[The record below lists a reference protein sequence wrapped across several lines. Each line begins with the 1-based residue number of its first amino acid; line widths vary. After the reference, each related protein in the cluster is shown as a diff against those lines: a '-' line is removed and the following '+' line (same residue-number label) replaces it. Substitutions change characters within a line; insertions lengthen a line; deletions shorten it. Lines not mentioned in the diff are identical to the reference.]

1 MTIGSLVRIHGHDQ
15 HDRDLSGMT
24 GRIRA
29 LGAIYADVE
38 LTSWRGVAA
47 RVLLGDLMPVDPT
60 PQSVRAWRNEHLTW
74 QRRNARVIA
83 RMMARR
89 EERVA

>member
-1 MTIGSLVRIHGHDQ
+1 MNDGDLVRIA
-15 HDRDLSGMT
+15 DRDFGLPDRRGMT
-24 GRIRA
+24 GRIVA
-29 LGAIYADVE
+29 LSPLYVTLR
-38 LTSWRGVAA
+38 LTSTREMLKVP
-47 RVLLGDLMPVDPT
+47 RCVVVPVDPT

-83 RMMARR
+83 RMQARR